1 LLVIN
6 DPPCLTKR
14 PSTSKIYRSSLDPR
28 RFSVVD
34 KHDIPTTEA
43 NCSVED
49 PMQIFSV
56 FA

>member
-1 LLVIN
+1 MSDQATIN
-6 DPPCLTKR
+6 DEAFA
-14 PSTSKIYRSSLDPR
+14 SKIYRSSLDPR